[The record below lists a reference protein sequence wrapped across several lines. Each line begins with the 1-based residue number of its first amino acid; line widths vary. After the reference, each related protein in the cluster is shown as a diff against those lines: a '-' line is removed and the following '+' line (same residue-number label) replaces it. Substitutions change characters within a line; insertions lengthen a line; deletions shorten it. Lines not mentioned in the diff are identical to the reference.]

1 MGGSNRV
8 YLEARARVL
17 PMAKRRWYSSSS
29 FLSFLSFFSLVRFP
43 LKQKNQRN
51 NNEHERNSLSFPFG
65 HKRREHGEGPRASS
79 QPRSC
84 PQPLKKDK
92 KGQGPPFP
100 SYVFLVFFVVEEDG
114 ERRRRRNR
122 QDCIFNGKSKDNNG
136 REMKKG

>member
-51 NNEHERNSLSFPFG
+51 NNEHERNSLSFQGAQEEGAWRGATGKQPTPFMSPTI
-65 HKRREHGEGPRASS
+65 E
-79 QPRSC
+79 
-84 PQPLKKDK
+84 
-92 KGQGPPFP
+92 
-100 SYVFLVFFVVEEDG
+100 
-114 ERRRRRNR
+114 
-122 QDCIFNGKSKDNNG
+122 NG
-136 REMKKG
+136 